1 MTFFIKMYY
10 YHSIHTAQSKHSFH
24 LKIRILVYLR
34 VKILTQLPD
43 IDGDR
48 ISAHVYGYLDCKFD
62 TKSKIKSS
70 SFKCLSNSET
80 KLSPSK
86 GNFPSKESNSLI
98 RTVF

>member
-10 YHSIHTAQSKHSFH
+10 SHSIHTAQSKHSLH
-24 LKIRILVYLR
+24 LKNRILVYLR
-34 VKILTQLPD
+34 VKILNTD

-48 ISAHVYGYLDCKFD
+48 ISVHVYGYLDCKFD

-86 GNFPSKESNSLI
+86 GNFPSKENNSLI